1 MGFKVIET
9 EEELRT
15 AYNAGLMWWK
25 YTDDWASYHKEDM
38 GFGINVTL
46 GAWRNRAYR
55 DDEGNM
61 AWEAYVLVEDE
72 DE

>member
-25 YTDDWASYHKEDM
+25 YEDDLWFHREDL
-38 GFGINVTL
+38 GFGEAMTVK
-46 GAWRNRAYR
+46 AWKGRGYA
-55 DDEGNM
+55 D
-61 AWEAYVLVEDE
+61 APSKWSWEAYVLVED
-72 DE
+72 DDD